1 MHSIREEAYCP
12 KPKKQVEKMNKTI
25 SSPKEKHT
33 EEPAS
38 SQPEKLLTNT
48 NHPGDQK
55 GVNLTF
61 ETPYKKA
68 PEASVNKGLNRT
80 AAKKAYSLVGKSP
93 SRRFV

>member
-38 SQPEKLLTNT
+38 SKPEKLLTST
-48 NHPGDQK
+48 NHPEGQK
-55 GVNLTF
+55 GIKLH
-61 ETPYKKA
+61 Y
-68 PEASVNKGLNRT
+68 
-80 AAKKAYSLVGKSP
+80 
-93 SRRFV
+93 